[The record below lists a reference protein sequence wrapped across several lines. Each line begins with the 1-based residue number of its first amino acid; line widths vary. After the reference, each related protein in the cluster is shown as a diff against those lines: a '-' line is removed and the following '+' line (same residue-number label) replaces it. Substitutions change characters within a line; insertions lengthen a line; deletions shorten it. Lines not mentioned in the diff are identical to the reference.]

1 MTVRKHRIDGQKHR
15 QTVTKTMYFALI
27 PILPDVHYPRA
38 FSTRWEINCG
48 EKAEKTTV
56 FSAKNWKPYKNCKL
70 QYLQRITFITYICID
85 ISNTS
90 CDKCQNALKKIWPL
104 NCPTDYRMIRDVIL
118 VSLGGK
124 RRKKVGRLP
133 EKSMNDDI
141 TLAKRF

>member
-1 MTVRKHRIDGQKHR
+1 MCVLHAVGNKLWRKSRKNHSFQ
-15 QTVTKTMYFALI
+15 
-27 PILPDVHYPRA
+27 
-38 FSTRWEINCG
+38 C
-48 EKAEKTTV
+48 EKER
-56 FSAKNWKPYKNCKL
+56 KPYNNCNL

-141 TLAKRF
+141 TLAKRFWSSLYCDVPAYDGDRQWHDLTRA